1 MTELTRL
8 RAQIEAF
15 APYNEQEEADRRQ
28 MLADMDCFS
37 DLLTRENAT
46 AHFTASCWIVNPD
59 RTKVLMAYHNLYQS
73 WAWLGGH
80 ADGEADLLS
89 VALREAYEESGV
101 LAAPVSP
108 DIFSLEILHVAPHV
122 KRGKFVCAHLHLN
135 ATYLLE
141 ADDKSPIRCKPDENS
156 AVRWLSMQDVLPSV
170 SEPAMRPV
178 YQKLMEK
185 AARQTRAA
193 GICETAPRCHAM
205 HENGRLYFEGNAGEN
220 APANMKNAPA
230 AIKTGVPAAAGL
242 PGPQERKHSLGR
254 WTSGRNA

>member
-89 VALREAYEESGV
+89 VALREANEESGV

-108 DIFSLEILHVAPHV
+108 DIFSL
-122 KRGKFVCAHLHLN
+122 
-135 ATYLLE
+135 
-141 ADDKSPIRCKPDENS
+141 DDKSPIRCKPDENS
-156 AVRWLSMQDVLPSV
+156 AVRWLSAQDVLPSV

-185 AARQTRAA
+185 AARQT
-193 GICETAPRCHAM
+193 
-205 HENGRLYFEGNAGEN
+205 
-220 APANMKNAPA
+220 
-230 AIKTGVPAAAGL
+230 
-242 PGPQERKHSLGR
+242 
-254 WTSGRNA
+254 

>member
-1 MTELTRL
+1 M
-8 RAQIEAF
+8 
-15 APYNEQEEADRRQ
+15 PYNEQEEADRRQ
-28 MLADMDCFS
+28 MLADVDGFS

-46 AHFTASCWIVNPD
+46 AHFTASCWIVNSD

-89 VALREAYEESGV
+89 VALREANEESGV

-156 AVRWLSMQDVLPSV
+156 AVRWLSAQDVLPSV
-170 SEPAMRPV
+170 SEPAMRPI

-185 AARQTRAA
+185 AARQT
-193 GICETAPRCHAM
+193 
-205 HENGRLYFEGNAGEN
+205 
-220 APANMKNAPA
+220 
-230 AIKTGVPAAAGL
+230 
-242 PGPQERKHSLGR
+242 
-254 WTSGRNA
+254 

>member
-46 AHFTASCWIVNPD
+46 AHFTASCWTVNPD
-59 RTKVLMAYHNLYQS
+59 RTKVLMAYHNLYHS

-89 VALREAYEESGV
+89 VALREANEESGV

-122 KRGKFVCAHLHLN
+122 KRGKFVCWRPTTN
-135 ATYLLE
+135 
-141 ADDKSPIRCKPDENS
+141 PPS
-156 AVRWLSMQDVLPSV
+156 AASRM
-170 SEPAMRPV
+170 
-178 YQKLMEK
+178 K
-185 AARQTRAA
+185 
-193 GICETAPRCHAM
+193 TAPS
-205 HENGRLYFEGNAGEN
+205 AGF
-220 APANMKNAPA
+220 PHRTFCRPS
-230 AIKTGVPAAAGL
+230 PSL
-242 PGPQERKHSLGR
+242 PCARSIRSSWKKPPGKPERQESAKQPPVVMPCMRMGGCILKEMPER
-254 WTSGRNA
+254 MRMRT

>member
-1 MTELTRL
+1 MTDLSRL

-15 APYNEQEEADRRQ
+15 VPYNEQEEADRRQ

-89 VALREAYEESGV
+89 VALREAHEESGV

-108 DIFSLEILHVAPHV
+108 YIFSLEILHVAPHV

-156 AVRWLSMQDVLPSV
+156 AVGWIPVEQIAEKST
-170 SEPAMRPV
+170 EPWFVERV
-178 YQKLMEK
+178 YGKLCEK
-185 AARQTRAA
+185 VKRDF
-193 GICETAPRCHAM
+193 CE
-205 HENGRLYFEGNAGEN
+205 
-220 APANMKNAPA
+220 
-230 AIKTGVPAAAGL
+230 V
-242 PGPQERKHSLGR
+242 
-254 WTSGRNA
+254 

>member
-89 VALREAYEESGV
+89 VALREANEESGV

-135 ATYLLE
+135 VTYLLE
-141 ADDKSPIRCKPDENS
+141 ADDKSPIRRKPDENS
-156 AVRWLSMQDVLPSV
+156 AVRWLPSV

-185 AARQTRAA
+185 AARQT
-193 GICETAPRCHAM
+193 
-205 HENGRLYFEGNAGEN
+205 
-220 APANMKNAPA
+220 
-230 AIKTGVPAAAGL
+230 
-242 PGPQERKHSLGR
+242 
-254 WTSGRNA
+254 

>member
-59 RTKVLMAYHNLYQS
+59 RTKVLMAYHNL
-73 WAWLGGH
+73 
-80 ADGEADLLS
+80 S
-89 VALREAYEESGV
+89 VALREANEESGV

-185 AARQTRAA
+185 AARQT
-193 GICETAPRCHAM
+193 
-205 HENGRLYFEGNAGEN
+205 
-220 APANMKNAPA
+220 
-230 AIKTGVPAAAGL
+230 
-242 PGPQERKHSLGR
+242 
-254 WTSGRNA
+254 

>member
-1 MTELTRL
+1 MDRIMEQL
-8 RAQIEAF
+8 RAYR
-15 APYNEQEEADRRQ
+15 PWNEQEEADCAELLRRLGQ
-28 MLADMDCFS
+28 GE
-37 DLLTRENAT
+37 DLWTRENRS
-46 AHFTASCWIVNPD
+46 AHLTASGWIVSPERD
-59 RTKVLMAYHNLYQS
+59 RVLMAYHNLYQS

-89 VALREAYEESGV
+89 VALREANEESGV

-141 ADDKSPIRCKPDENS
+141 AGDKSPIRCKPDENS
-156 AVRWLSMQDVLPSV
+156 AVRWLSVQDVLSSV

-185 AARQTRAA
+185 AARQT
-193 GICETAPRCHAM
+193 
-205 HENGRLYFEGNAGEN
+205 
-220 APANMKNAPA
+220 
-230 AIKTGVPAAAGL
+230 
-242 PGPQERKHSLGR
+242 
-254 WTSGRNA
+254 